1 MQLLNWDCLELM
13 KSIPDGSI
21 DAIITDPP
29 YGNMKWAQLDWWE
42 NNKVWWDTAL
52 PVKDI
57 FDNAERVLRM
67 NWCLVLFSQE
77 PYTSQLI
84 TQAHWN
90 LPFSYRMVWKKD
102 HFANALIAK
111 VAPVS
116 YYEDILV
123 FFKTYDTTNQ
133 HPLRKYVK
141 ILQEFIWLWLK
152 KINEWLWHR
161 KAEHFFYIYSKQF
174 DLCTEKTY
182 NELIEKY
189 WIDKI
194 EWFIPYSD
202 LKQINERFKR
212 RFNLWEWKKYK
223 SNVLEYKKDYEGLH
237 PTQKPILLL
246 EDLVKT
252 YTNEWETILDFTMW
266 SFTTAIACDNT
277 NRKWIWIEQDL
288 LYCKIWANRINENRI
303 KLWLELLDFT
313 SILEK

>member
-1 MQLLNWDCLELM
+1 MELYNEDCLEWM
-13 KSIPDGSI
+13 KRIPDGSI

-29 YGNMKWAQLDWWE
+29 YGNMKWAGLDWWKNQTTE
-42 NNKVWWDTAL
+42 WDNSL
-52 PVKDI
+52 SPLDI
-57 FDNAERVLRM
+57 FKEAERTLRM

-116 YYEDILV
+116 YYEDIIV

-133 HPLRKYVK
+133 HPLRVYVK
-141 ILQEFIWLWLK
+141 KLMNCIWKSLK
-152 KINEWLWHR
+152 QINADLWHR
-161 KAEHFFYIYSKQF
+161 RAEHFFYIDSTQF

-189 WIDKI
+189 WIDKMT
-194 EWFIPYSD
+194 WFLSYVEI
-202 LKQINERFKR
+202 KEIHERFNRRFNR

-223 SNVLEYKKDYEGLH
+223 SNVLDYKKDYEWLH

-246 EDLVKT
+246 EDLIKT
-252 YTNEWETILDFTMW
+252 YTNEWETVLDFTFGSW
-266 SFTTAIACDNT
+266 TTAVACKNT
-277 NRKWIWIEQDL
+277 NRNFIWFEMDKWYYDI
-288 LYCKIWANRINENRI
+288 AVNRINN
-303 KLWLELLDFT
+303 
-313 SILEK
+313 

>member
-1 MQLLNWDCLELM
+1 MNKILHWDCLEII

-42 NNKVWWDTAL
+42 NKTTEWDTAL
-52 PVKDI
+52 PIKDI

-77 PYTSQLI
+77 PYTSKLI

-90 LPFSYRMVWKKD
+90 LPFSQRMIWKKD
-102 HFANALIAK
+102 HFANALISK

-123 FFKTYDTTNQ
+123 FFKTYDTTNW
-133 HPLRKYVK
+133 HPLRGYMKWL
-141 ILQEFIWLWLK
+141 IDFIGKSK
-152 KINEWLWHR
+152 KELFEEMWHQWIC
-161 KAEHFFYIYSKQF
+161 HFWRYNSTQF

-182 NELIEKY
+182 NELVEKY
-189 WIDKI
+189 WIDSM
-194 EWFIPYSD
+194 EWFKKYSELQD
-202 LKQINERFKR
+202 IHRRFNR

-237 PTQKPILLL
+237 PTQKPVLLL

-252 YTNEWETILDFTMW
+252 YTNEWEIVLDFTAG
-266 SFTTAIACDNT
+266 SGTTWVACKNT
-277 NRKWIWIEQDL
+277 NRNYILIEKEQEYID
-288 LYCKIWANRINENRI
+288 II
-303 KLWLELLDFT
+303 KARLSSNHE
-313 SILEK
+313 